1 MSKLIE
7 TPPDP
12 SNEIQ
17 MLSRIGYTLESA
29 ISDIIDNSISANSKS
44 IRIDSFPSSNEKI
57 FWSILDDGHGMNP
70 EELQENMRIGCKD
83 PTKERE
89 KMDLGR
95 FGSGLKTASISQ
107 AKKITVFSKTANSKL
122 SAARWDVDN
131 VCDKKKW
138 LLEVFL
144 HQEIEKILPESLRLK
159 TKSGTCVLWEEIPR
173 YIEKD
178 HTDISAIQAED
189 IVRVKKHISKHF
201 HKFMG
206 GSYKIKFYVNGE
218 KLSPID
224 PFMTT
229 YDGYNEGPPSEPFRV
244 KGGKVTI
251 KVHNIPHWNKLNA
264 EQMDK
269 YGGQSEISKKQG
281 LYIYRADRLIIEGGW
296 LGLTNNSQLGNLSR
310 VEINMPVS
318 MDEEWQTDVKKS
330 SLQLPPKI
338 RIALR
343 ELIKIPIKKS
353 KRTYK
358 YKGTKEE
365 NNSFWI
371 KVNDERKKIIT
382 YEINNENGELINLV
396 KSLKKEKKTV
406 SLLSSYL
413 IKLAANLPLN
423 DIYYTMADRP
433 LDIKQEYLGEKFK
446 NENDLIE
453 KILKKINKKQNGKN
467 K

>member
-1 MSKLIE
+1 MSKLVE

-44 IRIDSFPSSNEKI
+44 IRIDSFPSGNEKI

-178 HTDISAIQAED
+178 HTDISALQAED

-224 PFMTT
+224 PFMSNLK
-229 YDGYNEGPPSEPFRV
+229 GYIEGPKTKPFKV
-244 KGGKVTI
+244 KGGTVSI
-251 KVHNIPHWNKLNA
+251 KVHNIPHWDKLNSDQID
-264 EQMDK
+264 E

-310 VEINMPVS
+310 IEINIPVS
-318 MDEEWQTDVKKS
+318 MDGEWQTDVKKS
-330 SLQLPPKI
+330 SLQLPPKVKI
-338 RIALR
+338 KLR

-358 YKGTKEE
+358 YKGKKEE
-365 NNSFWI
+365 NNLFWS
-371 KVNDERKKIIT
+371 KVNDERKNIIT
-382 YEINNENGELINLV
+382 YEINDENKELINLV
-396 KSLKKEKKTV
+396 KSLKKEKKV
-406 SLLSSYL
+406 ISLLSSYL
-413 IKLAANLPLN
+413 TKLSSNLPLN
-423 DIYYTMADRP
+423 DIYYTMADKP
-433 LDIKQEYLGEKFK
+433 LDIKQEHLEKKFG
-446 NENDLIE
+446 NDSQL
-453 KILKKINKKQNGKN
+453 LKDIIGKINKKYNGKN